1 MLSLRSKK
9 QIIKLMK
16 FIAIV
21 SLALLI
27 FSCGTKVAVTN
38 QLKEE
43 YDLNER
49 NMKIVQFYTSQTI
62 ILQRSKTSG
71 SQGAADGK
79 LVTSKSSE
87 QNRIIIPSNTKCV
100 FDSYGKDGEVFIR
113 FEVGAG
119 KTLKFAVRQGQTN
132 GKYYLV
138 ANWKPETGGEIMY
151 GNETYYATPE
161 SGSAYLMVVLKKLN
175 KTKRKDRVVKGMKV

>member
-1 MLSLRSKK
+1 
-9 QIIKLMK
+9 MK
-16 FIAIV
+16 YIAII
-21 SLALLI
+21 SLGFIL
-27 FSCGTKVAVTN
+27 FSCGTKVPVTN

-43 YDLNER
+43 YNLNEK
-49 NMKIVQFYTSQTI
+49 NMKIVQFYTSQI
-62 ILQRSKTSG
+62 IYLEKSKTSG
-71 SQGAADGK
+71 TQGAASDGT

-87 QNRIIIPSNTKCV
+87 KDRIIIPSNTKCI
-100 FDSYGKDGEVFIR
+100 FDSYGPNGEVFIR
-113 FEVGAG
+113 FEVGPG
-119 KTLKFAVRQGQTN
+119 KTLKFAVRPEQTT

-138 ANWKPETGGEIMY
+138 ADWKQNKGGEILY